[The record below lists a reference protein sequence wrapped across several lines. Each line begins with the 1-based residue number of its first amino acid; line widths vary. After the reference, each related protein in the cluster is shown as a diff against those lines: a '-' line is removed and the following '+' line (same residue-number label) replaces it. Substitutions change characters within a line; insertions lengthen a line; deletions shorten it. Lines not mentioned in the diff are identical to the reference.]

1 MAVKSYRLEN
11 HKFEALIDNP
21 YRVLALSFIIVML
34 LGSLILMLPIA
45 SKDGTSTD
53 FVDALFTS
61 VSCVAV
67 TGLSVVDT
75 YKHWSLFGQIVM
87 VILIQLGGLGIIT
100 FTTLIATVVG
110 RKIGLRERLML
121 QEAMGQ
127 GGIRGLIR
135 LVLKIIKFTFVIEFI
150 GGVVYSIQLFPYFGT
165 KAIYY
170 GFTQAISS
178 FCNAGFVFFDNN
190 MPYQMVGDWL
200 FTFNTSALII
210 LGGIGFIVI
219 FDVLKNWQRGFVYL
233 SLHSKLMII
242 STIILLV
249 GSFLLFLL
257 LEWTNPLTLGHM
269 TFWGKVQAS
278 IFQAVTPRT
287 AGLSTINYGDMHD
300 NTLFLTIILMFI
312 GAGPASTGGGVKVA
326 TVVVLFLAA
335 RNLFTGKQDIQLFE
349 RTISPQAVY
358 RAMAIILFSSCLI
371 LVGIF
376 LLTSLEHIKFID
388 IMFEVT
394 SAFGTVGLSTGI
406 TASLSVTSKWV
417 LIFLMYSGRVGVL
430 TLFGSLAMKHHSNQL
445 ISYPEGHII
454 V

>member
-1 MAVKSYRLEN
+1 MSVQNYKPNRN
-11 HKFEALIDNP
+11 KVEALMDNP
-21 YRVLALSFIIVML
+21 YRVLALSFAIVML
-34 LGSLILMLPIA
+34 IGSIILSLPIA
-45 SKDGTSTD
+45 TRTGVSTSY
-53 FVDALFTS
+53 VNALFTS

-75 YKHWSLFGQIVM
+75 YKHWSTFGQIIM

-110 RKIGLRERLML
+110 RKIGLRERLMI
-121 QEAMGQ
+121 QETMGQ

-135 LVLKIIKFTFVIEFI
+135 LVIKIIKFTFFVEFI
-150 GGVVYSIQLFPYFGT
+150 GGIVYSIQLFPYYGT
-165 KAIYY
+165 DAIYY

-200 FTFNTSALII
+200 FTINTCVLII
-210 LGGIGFIVI
+210 IGGIGFLVI
-219 FDVLKNWQRGFVYL
+219 FDVMKNWRRGFVYF
-233 SLHSKLMII
+233 SLHTKVMLV
-242 STIILLV
+242 STAILLV
-249 GSFLLFLL
+249 GSFVLILM

-269 TFWGKVQAS
+269 AFFDKIQAG

-287 AGLSTINYGDMHD
+287 AGLATINYGDMHD
-300 NTLFLTIILMFI
+300 NTIFLTIILMFI

-326 TVVVLFLAA
+326 TMVVVFLAA
-335 RNLFTGKQDIQLFE
+335 INLFTGKQDIQLFE

-358 RAMAIILFSSCLI
+358 RAMATILFSLCLI
-371 LVGIF
+371 LAGTF
-376 LLTSLEHIKFID
+376 LLTSLEHMKFID

-406 TASLSVTSKWV
+406 TASLSVTSKWI
-417 LIFLMYSGRVGVL
+417 LIFIMYSGRVGIL
-430 TLFGSLAMKHHSNQL
+430 TVIGSLAMKNHSSQL